1 MKQSI
6 VISHLSD
13 RDMPSPSFDPGDGC
27 FPTGSGGEQVLQGT
41 VAASHGMEL
50 EVLREHPMKSKG
62 DVVRM
67 RVSCKFEIVSRLYMC
82 VCVFVCT
89 GFNLNSLHMFQMFQ
103 CIRTP

>member
-1 MKQSI
+1 
-6 VISHLSD
+6 
-13 RDMPSPSFDPGDGC
+13 MPSPSFDPGDGC

-67 RVSCKFEIVSRLYMC
+67 RVSCKFEIVSRLYVCMC
-82 VCVFVCT
+82 VCLYWLYFKLFAHVSNVSVHKDT
-89 GFNLNSLHMFQMFQ
+89 LN
-103 CIRTP
+103 T